1 MFVLREIEVV
11 LYISTITDF
20 WLSEVKPPITYT
32 PLSKF
37 REVPSVHGLGI
48 GDPIVQLFSNF
59 CPCAIAA
66 PLLNDRCTRM
76 KSEIDISINAEIC
89 LIDFRISRIDVLH
102 KKCMTILC
110 NENN

>member
-11 LYISTITDF
+11 LYISTITEF

-48 GDPIVQLFSNF
+48 GGQSSNY
-59 CPCAIAA
+59 
-66 PLLNDRCTRM
+66 
-76 KSEIDISINAEIC
+76 S
-89 LIDFRISRIDVLH
+89 LIFVFVR
-102 KKCMTILC
+102 
-110 NENN
+110 